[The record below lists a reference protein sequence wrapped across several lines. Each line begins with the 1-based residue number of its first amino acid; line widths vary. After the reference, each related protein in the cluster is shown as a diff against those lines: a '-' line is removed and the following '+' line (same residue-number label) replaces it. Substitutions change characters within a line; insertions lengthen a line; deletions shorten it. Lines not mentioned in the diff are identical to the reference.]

1 MYTIGLLNSFGILIL
16 KTASDEQ
23 KEYVEDL
30 LEGYDDLAD
39 KVRGVFY
46 SGIEAPYLGMVYTKK
61 EGFPDTVDSVI
72 GFWNDMD
79 EVKNK
84 ELLPAHKII
93 YLAESLQSFNEGNL
107 EFYQLDKEILSTFNI
122 TSEGQFKGLLNMLT
136 KA

>member
-1 MYTIGLLNSFGILIL
+1 M
-16 KTASDEQ
+16 
-23 KEYVEDL
+23 
-30 LEGYDDLAD
+30 
-39 KVRGVFY
+39 
-46 SGIEAPYLGMVYTKK
+46 
-61 EGFPDTVDSVI
+61 DSVI